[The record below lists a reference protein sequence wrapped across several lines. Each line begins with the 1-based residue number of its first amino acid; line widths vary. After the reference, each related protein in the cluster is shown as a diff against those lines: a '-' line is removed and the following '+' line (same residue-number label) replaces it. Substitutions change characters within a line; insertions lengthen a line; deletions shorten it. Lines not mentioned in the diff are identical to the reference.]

1 MKAEIIAVGTEIL
14 LGQIVN
20 TNAKYISEKLAQ
32 LGINVY
38 FQIAVGDNK
47 ERIAEA
53 LKIAN
58 NRADLIIC
66 CGGLG
71 PTQDDLTKDIFAE
84 FVGKSIEVHEPSLK
98 KMSDLFNKR
107 GIKMTENNIKQAYIV
122 SDCEPLQ
129 NDTGLAVGVALTENN
144 HHYILLPGPPKELK
158 PMFDR
163 YAVPWLQSI
172 IGDEQ
177 PLHSK
182 FLKFAGIGESILE
195 DRLKDL
201 MEQQKDPSIAPYAK
215 EGEVM
220 IRLTTKAE
228 TQKKAFEKMKS
239 IENEIINRVGKYLYA
254 SENITF
260 EEALI
265 NMMGSRNLTLSVAES
280 CTGGKISE
288 LITSVAGSSSVYQGG
303 IVCYSNQFKHEYLH
317 IPLAVLEGKGAP
329 GAVSSQTAELLA
341 ENLNDQT
348 KTDFSISVTGVA
360 GPSESEGK
368 PVGLVFIGIKQ
379 KDRPVKVKSVQMP
392 GSREMVQLRAAKYA
406 LYQLWKEIREI

>member
-20 TNAKYISEKLAQ
+20 TNAQYLSEKLAQ
-32 LGINVY
+32 IGMNVY
-38 FQIAVGDNK
+38 FQTVVGDNK

-53 LKIAN
+53 LKIAD
-58 NRADLIIC
+58 NRADFIIC

-84 FVGKSIEVHEPSLK
+84 FVGRSIEVHEPSLK
-98 KMSDLFNKR
+98 KMRELFKKR
-107 GIKMTENNIKQAYIV
+107 GINMTENNIKQAYIV
-122 SDCEPLQ
+122 SGCEPLQ
-129 NDTGLAVGVALTENN
+129 NDTGLAVGVALTQNK

-172 IGDEQ
+172 IGDQQ

-201 MEQQKDPSIAPYAK
+201 MEQQIDPSIAPYAK

-239 IENEIINRVGKYLYA
+239 VENEIIKRAGKYLYA

-265 NMMGSRNLTLSVAES
+265 KMMSSKNLTLSVAES
-280 CTGGKISE
+280 CTGGKVSE
-288 LITSVAGSSSVYQGG
+288 LITSVGGSSSVYRGG
-303 IVCYSNQFKHEYLH
+303 VVCYSNQMKHEFLH
-317 IPLAVLEGKGAP
+317 IPMEVLEGKDAP
-329 GAVSSQTAELLA
+329 GAVSTQTAEMLA
-341 ENLNDQT
+341 ENLNHQT
-348 KTDFSISVTGVA
+348 NTDWSISVTGVA

-368 PVGLVFIGIKQ
+368 PVGLVYIGIKQ
-379 KDRPVKVKSVQMP
+379 KGSPIKVKSVQLP
-392 GSREMVQLRAAKYA
+392 GNREMVQLRAAKYA